1 MTKANVA
8 MLIFGFIPA
17 ACQTGRAVPQKAAVE
32 PPAVVSAFR
41 DTAVSNVT
49 LNDAQTFELRRPGQR
64 YALRATLGR
73 QRELWQAVRPRD
85 YEFLLRVDCFCPEH
99 RGWLLIE
106 ARRGQPLQ
114 AWDRAGKA
122 AALSEW
128 STFNIDTLFEMLDRA
143 ADMDGVVQVAFD
155 PRWHFPANVRTV
167 RLPGPDAWTIIDAR
181 GLRPVR

>member
-8 MLIFGFIPA
+8 MLIFSFIPA
-17 ACQTGRAVPQKAAVE
+17 ACQTGRPVPQKAEVE
-32 PPAVVSAFR
+32 RPAVVSTFS

-49 LNDAQTFELRRPGQR
+49 FNDARTFELRRPGER

-73 QRELWQAVRPRD
+73 QRELWQAVRPHD

-128 STFNIDTLFEMLDRA
+128 STFSIDTLFEMLDRA
-143 ADMDGVVQVAFD
+143 AGMDGVVQVAFD

-167 RLPGPDAWTIIDAR
+167 KLPGPDAWTIIDAR